1 MGQVD
6 LSKYDNS
13 WYKPGG
19 VLKRTGWHMVSILF
33 FKCSLPYPSW
43 FKKFLLTLFGTE
55 VGNGVVIKPCVN
67 IKYPWFLKIGDN
79 VWIGEEVWIDNLTD
93 VILGNNVC
101 LSQGAFILTGNHNY
115 KKETFDL
122 ITGPITVEDGV
133 WVGAKAVICPGV
145 KLGSH
150 SVISVGSV
158 VSKNTDNHGIYRGVP
173 AELVGQRV
181 IEPASI
187 PAVVHIDGTGRLQTV
202 SKETNS

>member
-1 MGQVD
+1 MCVRLLEKCTVSSLTNKEFKILGKVD

-19 VLKRTGWHMVSILF
+19 VLKRTVWYVVNIFF
-33 FKCSLPYPSW
+33 FKCSLPFPSG
-43 FKKFLLTLFGTE
+43 FKKFLLALFGAK
-55 VGNGVVIKPCVN
+55 VGNGVVIKPSVN
-67 IKYPWFLKIGDN
+67 IKYPWFLKLGDN
-79 VWIGEEVWIDNLTD
+79 VWIGEGVWIDNLTY
-93 VILGNNVC
+93 VTLGSNVC
-101 LSQGAFILTGNHNY
+101 LSQGAFLLTGNHNY

-122 ITGPITVEDGV
+122 ITEPITAEDGV

-158 VSKNTDNHGIYRGVP
+158 VTKNTDNYGIYRGVP

-181 IEPASI
+181 I
-187 PAVVHIDGTGRLQTV
+187 
-202 SKETNS
+202 

>member
-19 VLKRTGWHMVSILF
+19 VLKRTVWHMMSLLF
-33 FKCSLPYPSW
+33 FKSSWPFPSR
-43 FKKFLLTLFGTE
+43 FKKSLLTIFGAE
-55 VGNGVVIKPCVN
+55 IGNGVVIKPSVN

-79 VWIGEEVWIDNLTD
+79 VWIGEEVWIDNLAD

-101 LSQGAFILTGNHNY
+101 LSQGAFLLTGNHNY

-122 ITGPITVEDGV
+122 ITEPITIEDGV

-145 KLGSH
+145 KLGYH

-158 VSKNTDNHGIYRGVP
+158 VSKNTDNYGIYRGIP

-181 IEPASI
+181 I
-187 PAVVHIDGTGRLQTV
+187 
-202 SKETNS
+202 

>member
-19 VLKRTGWHMVSILF
+19 VLKRASWHMVSILF
-33 FKCSLPYPSW
+33 FKCSLPFPSG
-43 FKKFLLTLFGTE
+43 FKKFLLTLFGAK

-67 IKYPWFLKIGDN
+67 IKYPWFLAIGDN
-79 VWIGEEVWIDNLTD
+79 VWIGEEVWIDNLAD

-101 LSQGAFILTGNHNY
+101 LSQGAFLLTGNHNY

-133 WVGAKAVICPGV
+133 WVGAKAVVCPGI

-150 SVISVGSV
+150 SVVSVGSV
-158 VSKNTDNHGIYRGVP
+158 VTKDTEGYGIYRGVP
-173 AELVGQRV
+173 AELVGKRV
-181 IEPASI
+181 I
-187 PAVVHIDGTGRLQTV
+187 
-202 SKETNS
+202 N